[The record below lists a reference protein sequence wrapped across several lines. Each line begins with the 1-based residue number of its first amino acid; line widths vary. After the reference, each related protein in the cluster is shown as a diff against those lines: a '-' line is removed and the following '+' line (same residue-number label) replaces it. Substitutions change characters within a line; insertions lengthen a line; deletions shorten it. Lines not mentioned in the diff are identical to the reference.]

1 MICKHQKR
9 LELKIACFKD
19 TVLAMQILEQEG
31 DFEDSEHIKISD
43 RPWLGNNEIHLR
55 GVDSSRDK
63 KVVTQEFDSNQERN
77 KYFAHILTWIR
88 NEQFANRFIKNLAIG
103 KCCEVR
109 NKDSDTWEVG
119 ELLAILPEDYKK
131 RYVVSDLKPVLSDDE
146 PTWKVW
152 EEARPIERGFIFT
165 QQTED
170 TYVWELS

>member
-1 MICKHQKR
+1 MSKK
-9 LELKIACFKD
+9 LLKIRFVLFDCA
-19 TVLAMQILEQEG
+19 LAMQILEQEG

-55 GVDSSRDK
+55 GDDSSRDK

-119 ELLAILPEDYKK
+119 ELLAILPENYKK
-131 RYVVSDLKPVLSDDE
+131 RYVVSDPKPVLSADE
-146 PTWKVW
+146 PTWQVW

-165 QQTED
+165 QETED